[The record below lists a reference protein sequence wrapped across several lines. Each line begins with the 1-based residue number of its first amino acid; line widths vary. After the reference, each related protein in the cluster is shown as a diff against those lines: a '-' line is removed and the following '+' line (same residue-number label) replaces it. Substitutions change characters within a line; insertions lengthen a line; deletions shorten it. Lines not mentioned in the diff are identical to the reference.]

1 MSEKP
6 IEEIPGWAYK
16 FDEGVFPKNITE
28 ADELTVSIK
37 TGFKYLFNVG
47 SVGQPRNRD
56 PRASFAVYDSD
67 DKTVTRYRIPY
78 DIASAQKKIL
88 AVGLPERL
96 ALRLETGN

>member
-6 IEEIPGWAYK
+6 IEEIAGWAYK
-16 FDEGVFPKNITE
+16 FEEGLFPKDVSE
-28 ADELTVSIK
+28 PDFLTVALK

-67 DKTVTRYRIPY
+67 EKTVTRHRLPY
-78 DIASAQKKIL
+78 DIASAQTKIL
-88 AVGLPERL
+88 AAGLPERL